1 VTVARITP
9 ETVTFTPDGGSP
21 RELAADAVVLVGV
34 VEPDLT
40 LRDALVARLPEVEV
54 HAVGDC
60 TGLGLIQGATEDA
73 ARVVHALAQGDLVA
87 R

>member
-1 VTVARITP
+1 MFTP
-9 ETVTFTPDGGSP
+9 EGGTT

-40 LRDALVARLPEVEV
+40 LRDAIAEQFPDLEV

-60 TGLGLIQGATEDA
+60 TGLGLIRGATEAA
-73 ARVVHALAQGDLVA
+73 ARAVAAL